1 MEKGGNSLKDK
12 NWTVQLIFIMG
23 GILLLLSGCNLIPK
37 EQEALAPPLIEP
49 AATQYDIEVIER
61 NDLIDA
67 YEGSAVFHSANSTD
81 VYTRE
86 LGQRIK
92 EIHVEPNQN
101 VEKGQLLI
109 ELEQDDLE
117 FEVTQ
122 QQIAL
127 NEAKLDVDSANERK
141 KEQETLRANI
151 EKKKNKLK
159 EINDEIK
166 EQEAILKKLENEDE
180 KQKQHDK
187 IANLHQKKQ
196 QQQQDIE
203 MTEQQLVNMG
213 DLNRDVTRAQ
223 LNVERQQNQLTNFQT
238 KLEAT
243 KITAPMAGRIT
254 SLTELKAGDVVEP
267 FDSLATLSDPQ
278 SLRLVA
284 TPVGSRV
291 DDLTVGME
299 VLIDWDGKGLLGKVV
314 DLPDEHNPDKD
325 IGIEVEDLP
334 ASIDL
339 GERAKI
345 QIVFE
350 IRENAITIPTSAIR
364 NYNEQQ
370 VVRILDGENL
380 TEVGIKTGLEVGER
394 VEVISGLNEG
404 DQLILR

>member
-1 MEKGGNSLKDK
+1 MKDK
-12 NWTVQLIFIMG
+12 KSTVQLVFIMIG
-23 GILLLLSGCNLIPK
+23 FLLFLSGCNLIPK

-61 NDLIDA
+61 TDLIDA

-86 LGQRIK
+86 LGHRIK
-92 EIHVEPNQN
+92 EVHVEPNQT
-101 VEKGQLLI
+101 VEDGQLLI
-109 ELEQDDLE
+109 ELEQDDLA

-151 EKKKNKLK
+151 EKKKNQLQD
-159 EINDEIK
+159 INDDMK
-166 EQEAILKKLENEDE
+166 EQEGILKKLEDENER
-180 KQKQHDK
+180 QKQQNK
-187 IANLHQKKQ
+187 IASLQEKKQ
-196 QQQQDIE
+196 QKQQEIE
-203 MTEQQLVNMG
+203 MEEQQLVKMS
-213 DLNRDVTRAQ
+213 DLNRDITRAE
-223 LNVERQQNQLTNFQT
+223 LNVERQQNQLNNLQT

-243 KITAPMAGRIT
+243 KIIAPMAGRIT
-254 SLTELKAGDVVEP
+254 SLTELKAGDMVEP
-267 FDSLATLSDPQ
+267 FETLATISDPE

-291 DDLTVGME
+291 DDLSVGME
-299 VLIDWDGKGLLGKVV
+299 VHIDWDGRELAGEVV
-314 DLPDEHNPDKD
+314 DLPDENNPDKD
-325 IGIEVEDLP
+325 ISIEVHDMP

-345 QIVFE
+345 QIIFE

-364 NYNEQQ
+364 NYDEQQ

-380 TEVGIKTGLEVGER
+380 TEIGIQTGLEVGDR

>member
-1 MEKGGNSLKDK
+1 MELVLVMVGWML
-12 NWTVQLIFIMG
+12 F
-23 GILLLLSGCNLIPK
+23 LSGCSLIPK

-49 AATQYDIEVIER
+49 AATQYDLEVIER
-61 NDLIDA
+61 TDLIDA
-67 YEGSAVFHSANSTD
+67 FEGSAVFHSANSTE

-86 LGQRIK
+86 LGHRIK

-117 FEVTQ
+117 FDVTQ

-127 NEAKLDVDSANERK
+127 NEANLDVDSAKERK
-141 KEQETLRANI
+141 KEQEKLRANI
-151 EKKKNKLK
+151 EKMKSKLQS
-159 EINDEIK
+159 IHAEIK
-166 EQEAILKKLENEDE
+166 EQEGILKKLEDENER
-180 KQKQHDK
+180 QKQQDK
-187 IANLHQKKQ
+187 IANLQQKKQ
-196 QQQQDIE
+196 QQQQEID
-203 MTEQQLVNMG
+203 MMEQQLVKLS
-213 DLNRDVTRAQ
+213 DINRDITRAE
-223 LNVERQQNQLTNFQT
+223 LNVERQQNQLANFKT

-243 KITAPMAGRIT
+243 KITAPMSGRIT
-254 SLTELKAGDVVEP
+254 SLTDLKAGDTVEP
-267 FDSLATLSDPQ
+267 FESLATISDPK

-299 VLIDWDGKGLLGKVV
+299 VQIDWDGKELLGEVV
-314 DLPDEHNPDKD
+314 DLPDENNPDKD
-325 IGIEVEDLP
+325 ISIEVHDMP

-345 QIVFE
+345 QIIFE

-364 NYNEQQ
+364 NYDEQQ

-380 TEVGIKTGLEVGER
+380 TEIGIQTGLEVGDR

>member
-1 MEKGGNSLKDK
+1 MELVLVMVGWML
-12 NWTVQLIFIMG
+12 F
-23 GILLLLSGCNLIPK
+23 LSGCSLIPK

-49 AATQYDIEVIER
+49 AATQYDLEVIER
-61 NDLIDA
+61 TDLIDA
-67 YEGSAVFHSANSTD
+67 FEGSAVFHSANSTE

-86 LGQRIK
+86 LGHRIK

-117 FEVTQ
+117 FDVTQ

-127 NEAKLDVDSANERK
+127 NEANLDVDSAKERK
-141 KEQETLRANI
+141 KEQEKLRANI
-151 EKKKNKLK
+151 EKMKSKLQS
-159 EINDEIK
+159 IHAEIK
-166 EQEAILKKLENEDE
+166 EQEGILKKLEDENER
-180 KQKQHDK
+180 QKQQDK
-187 IANLHQKKQ
+187 IANLQQKKQ
-196 QQQQDIE
+196 QQQQEID
-203 MTEQQLVNMG
+203 MMEQQLVKLS
-213 DLNRDVTRAQ
+213 DINRDITRAE
-223 LNVERQQNQLTNFQT
+223 LNVERQQNQLANFKT

-243 KITAPMAGRIT
+243 KITAPMSGRIT
-254 SLTELKAGDVVEP
+254 SLTDLKAGDTVEP
-267 FDSLATLSDPQ
+267 FESLATISDQQ

-299 VLIDWDGKGLLGKVV
+299 VQIDWDGKELLGEVV
-314 DLPDEHNPDKD
+314 DLPDENNPDKD
-325 IGIEVEDLP
+325 ISIEVHDMP

-345 QIVFE
+345 QIIFE

-364 NYNEQQ
+364 NYDEQQ

-380 TEVGIKTGLEVGER
+380 TEIGIQTGLEVGDR

>member
-1 MEKGGNSLKDK
+1 MRDK
-12 NWTVQLIFIMG
+12 NWTGQLIFIMG

-67 YEGSAVFHSANSTD
+67 YEGSAVFHSANSTE

-86 LGQRIK
+86 LGHRIK

-141 KEQETLRANI
+141 KEQQTLRANI

-159 EINDEIK
+159 EINDDIK
-166 EQEAILKKLENEDE
+166 EQEALLKKLENEE
-180 KQKQHDK
+180 EQQKQQDK
-187 IANLHQKKQ
+187 IAKLDQKKQ

-203 MTEQQLVNMG
+203 MTEQQLVNMA

-243 KITAPMAGRIT
+243 KITAPMSGRIT
-254 SLTELKAGDVVEP
+254 SLTELKAGDIVEP

-284 TPVGSRV
+284 TPVGNRV

-299 VLIDWDGKGLLGKVV
+299 VLIDLDGKELLGKVV
-314 DLPDEHNPDKD
+314 DLPDENNPDKD

-364 NYNEQQ
+364 NYDEQQ

-380 TEVGIKTGLEVGER
+380 TEVGIKTGLEVGDR

>member
-1 MEKGGNSLKDK
+1 MELVLVMVGWML
-12 NWTVQLIFIMG
+12 F
-23 GILLLLSGCNLIPK
+23 LSGCSLIPK

-49 AATQYDIEVIER
+49 VATQYDLEVIER
-61 NDLIDA
+61 TDLIDA
-67 YEGSAVFHSANSTD
+67 FEGSAVFHSANSTE

-86 LGQRIK
+86 LGHRIK

-117 FEVTQ
+117 FDVTQ

-127 NEAKLDVDSANERK
+127 NEANLDVDSAKERK
-141 KEQETLRANI
+141 KEQEKLRANI
-151 EKKKNKLK
+151 EKMKSKLQS
-159 EINDEIK
+159 IHAEIK
-166 EQEAILKKLENEDE
+166 EQEGILKKLEDENER
-180 KQKQHDK
+180 QKQQDK
-187 IANLHQKKQ
+187 IANLQQKKQ
-196 QQQQDIE
+196 QQQQEID
-203 MTEQQLVNMG
+203 MMEQQLVKLS
-213 DLNRDVTRAQ
+213 DINRDITRAE
-223 LNVERQQNQLTNFQT
+223 LNVERQQNQLANFKT

-243 KITAPMAGRIT
+243 KITAPMSGRIT
-254 SLTELKAGDVVEP
+254 SLTDLKAGDTVEP
-267 FDSLATLSDPQ
+267 FESLATISDPQ

-299 VLIDWDGKGLLGKVV
+299 VQIDWDGKELLGEVV
-314 DLPDEHNPDKD
+314 DLPDENNPDKD
-325 IGIEVEDLP
+325 ISIEVHDMP

-345 QIVFE
+345 QIIFE

-364 NYNEQQ
+364 NYDEQQ

-380 TEVGIKTGLEVGER
+380 TEIGIQTGLEVGDR